1 MYPLSVFSVPS
12 THAGRMSDFEQLFGL
27 QLLAIVAV
35 AVIAAAAA
43 LAVRHQEPWTTYRL
57 APAAT
62 CLTLGSGLAIA
73 IATLTPRGDAT
84 SPGRIE
90 LMPLHTLR
98 FYRFVHFYPGARD
111 DLLFYVIGNI
121 ALFVPLGFFL
131 YLAVRR
137 RFALVV
143 LGCGLTSVGVEIL
156 QLPIWS
162 RSTDVDDVLTNSAG
176 GFLGALVALVI
187 VGHWSTS
194 GDENRALCRPQL

>member
-1 MYPLSVFSVPS
+1 
-12 THAGRMSDFEQLFGL
+12 MSDFERLFGL
-27 QLLAIVAV
+27 QLIAILLVAT
-35 AVIAAAAA
+35 IALAAA
-43 LAVRHQEPWTTYRL
+43 LAVRHQRPWTRFRL

-62 CLTLGSGLAIA
+62 CLALGSGLAIA

-98 FYRFVHFYPGARD
+98 FYRFADNFGPYSGRVQS
-111 DLLFYVIGNI
+111 DLLVYVVGNI

-143 LGCGLTSVGVEIL
+143 LAGALTSVAVEIL

-162 RSTDVDDVLTNSAG
+162 RSTDIDDVLTNATG
-176 GFLGALVALVI
+176 GFLGALAAVLVLQFFRPRAVQEPEPEMTYA
-187 VGHWSTS
+187 VGS
-194 GDENRALCRPQL
+194 RAS

>member
-1 MYPLSVFSVPS
+1 
-12 THAGRMSDFEQLFGL
+12 MSDFERLFGL
-27 QLLAIVAV
+27 QLIAILLVAT
-35 AVIAAAAA
+35 IALAAA
-43 LAVRHQEPWTTYRL
+43 LAVRHQRPWTRFRL

-62 CLTLGSGLAIA
+62 CLALGSGLGVAI
-73 IATLTPRGDAT
+73 AT

-98 FYRFVHFYPGARD
+98 FYRFADNFGPYSGRVQS
-111 DLLFYVIGNI
+111 DLLVYVVGNI

-143 LGCGLTSVGVEIL
+143 LAGALTSVAVEIL

-162 RSTDVDDVLTNSAG
+162 RSTDIDDVLTNATG
-176 GFLGALVALVI
+176 GFLGALAAVLVLQFFRPRAVQEPEPEMTYA
-187 VGHWSTS
+187 VGS
-194 GDENRALCRPQL
+194 RAS

>member
-1 MYPLSVFSVPS
+1 M
-12 THAGRMSDFEQLFGL
+12 AI
-27 QLLAIVAV
+27 LLVVAIAL
-35 AVIAAAAA
+35 AAA
-43 LAVRHQEPWTTYRL
+43 LAVRHQRPWTRFRL
-57 APAAT
+57 VPAAT
-62 CLTLGSGLAIA
+62 CLAVGSGLAIA

-98 FYRFVHFYPGARD
+98 FYRFADNFGPYSGRVQS
-111 DLLFYVIGNI
+111 DLLVYVVGNV

-143 LGCGLTSVGVEIL
+143 LACGLTSVAVEIL

-162 RSTDVDDVLTNSAG
+162 RSTDIDDVLTNTAG
-176 GFLGALVALVI
+176 GFLGALAAAVVLQLFRQSSDEEPEAEVTYA
-187 VGHWSTS
+187 VGS
-194 GDENRALCRPQL
+194 RAS